1 MTWDDPIVSEVREIR
16 DRIAAQHQYD
26 VRAIGAYYQRK
37 QAMAARKVVTLPPRR
52 PDMNSPSPAQ
62 SD

>member
-37 QAMAARKVVTLPPRR
+37 
-52 PDMNSPSPAQ
+52 
-62 SD
+62 